1 MSDMSEW
8 YGDQIEGEGPTGD
21 AKYLV
26 FDVESTGL
34 DVFEDRIVQL
44 FIATADEDGEL
55 LDYWE
60 WVIDPGVEV
69 PEGAAEVHG
78 FTTEY
83 LRKYGG
89 DPVDSLRDAL
99 GVFEAYGD
107 LVWVA
112 YNLNYDAS
120 ILGADLERHGVYRYW
135 SDMLLGDPEDVSKA
149 TLFDPLVV
157 DRAKDK
163 YRKGKR
169 KLENVAAHYGIPF
182 DPEAAHNAKYDV
194 EVTAKVAAAVAKRY
208 GIPSNA
214 EQAEM
219 YRTWAVGL
227 EEYLR
232 RSDDSARVDSNWPL
246 KLKEEA

>member
-1 MSDMSEW
+1 MTE
-8 YGDQIEGEGPTGD
+8 

-26 FDVESTGL
+26 FDVESTGI

-44 FIATADEDGEL
+44 FIATADASGNLIDT
-55 LDYWE
+55 WE

-69 PEGAAEVHG
+69 PEEASNVHG
-78 FTTEY
+78 FTTAY
-83 LRKYGG
+83 LREHGEAPQIVLSK
-89 DPVDSLRDAL
+89 AL
-99 GVFEAYGD
+99 DVFEAYGD
-107 LVWVA
+107 RVWVA

-169 KLENVAAHYGIPF
+169 KLESVAAHYGIPF
-182 DPEAAHNAKYDV
+182 DADEAHNARYDV
-194 EVTAKVAAAVAKRY
+194 EVTAKVAAAVAGKY

-219 YRTWAVGL
+219 YRTWATGL

-232 RSDDSARVDSNWPL
+232 RSDPAASVDGNWPL
-246 KLKEEA
+246 KLKEES

>member
-1 MSDMSEW
+1 MSL
-8 YGDQIEGEGPTGD
+8 

-26 FDVESTGL
+26 FDVESTGI

-44 FIATADEDGEL
+44 FIAVADEDGEIL
-55 LDYWE
+55 QYCE
-60 WVIDPGVEV
+60 WVIDPGIEV

-83 LRKYGG
+83 LRMHGR
-89 DPVDSLRDAL
+89 DPVDAL
-99 GVFEAYGD
+99 QEAWEAFAEFDD
-107 LVWVA
+107 LMWVA
-112 YNLNYDAS
+112 YNLNYDLS
-120 ILGADLERHGVYRYW
+120 ILDAELTRHGVDPYLGADAE
-135 SDMLLGDPEDVSKA
+135 LGNVQ
-149 TLFDPLVV
+149 LFDPLVV

-169 KLENVAAHYGIPF
+169 KLENVATHYGIPF

-214 EQAEM
+214 EQAQM

-232 RSDDSARVDSNWPL
+232 RNDPSARVDSNWPL